1 MTPLLETRL
10 RDDTPDAASVGVQ
23 VVGDGTSLNI
33 VLHMPDGQ
41 QHKIQ
46 IERNANTVGVR
57 LFRHDPVSPSPTAPG
72 DAVLQDVRVA
82 RTPLVEIVVGD
93 NDIFSVLNDAEGEA
107 LLATQAQNIVNP
119 PLPGQGA
126 VVQVGDTDD
135 GGKPAYPRQWM
146 IYSEIQ
152 ARKSRSGV
160 AGYWSVKNQWV
171 TFEGADLFTEKAAIL
186 PLSDANDAA
195 FVLASQRMVDLN
207 RYRMRPMPA
216 SSATT
221 DAAVEKRRPR
231 P

>member
-1 MTPLLETRL
+1 MIPLLETRL

-23 VVGDGTSLNI
+23 ILGDGASLNI
-33 VLHMPDGQ
+33 VLHMLDEQ

-46 IERNANTVGVR
+46 IKRNAHTVEVK
-57 LFRHDPVSPSPTAPG
+57 LFRHDPVNPASHDTSALR
-72 DAVLQDVRVA
+72 DINVA

-93 NDIFSVLNDAEGEA
+93 NDIFSVLNDSEGET

-126 VVQVGDTDD
+126 VVQVGDTHD

-146 IYSEIQ
+146 IYSESQ
-152 ARKSRSGV
+152 ARRSRSGV

-195 FVLASQRMVDLN
+195 FVLASQRMVDRN
-207 RYRMRPMPA
+207 RSMHD
-216 SSATT
+216 SCTVAT
-221 DAAVEKRRPR
+221 EKRRPWL
-231 P
+231 